1 MKTTWFYAVMVE
13 AGTVWSTAQRSA
25 NEGAAR
31 KALAERFPFATIL
44 ALER

>member
-13 AGTVWSTAQRSA
+13 SGIVWSTAQRAA
-25 NEGAAR
+25 NEAQAR
-31 KALAERFPFATIL
+31 KALAARYPLATIF